1 MYYFPTHLLGMVEMR
16 WLELPAGARL
26 ARTSQGRARASCS
39 CAAGSWQLEPAAAAV
54 LQWCAGCSSTP
65 TNNKAALLA
74 MITLAP
80 PHHPTSPTS
89 PLPLLQFPNN

>member
-39 CAAGSWQLEPAAAAV
+39 CAAGSWSCAAAAV

-80 PHHPTSPTS
+80 PHLPTS